1 MSQPQP
7 TTSLSGSLFRLILLI
22 SSFPLRETIYIHEYE
37 GFGETASVS
46 QRHRPPKYV
55 SRLHPPMEIEDRIFW
70 LVIQH
75 GQYVSKGKV
84 RSEREEY
91 FEKLVVIGRARPRSH
106 CSLPPSARQSIQT
119 AFGMREG
126 EAADRHRRRRG
137 CE

>member
-46 QRHRPPKYV
+46 QRHRLPKYV

-84 RSEREEY
+84 RSERERGVLR
-91 FEKLVVIGRARPRSH
+91 KVGGNW
-106 CSLPPSARQSIQT
+106 PSAT
-119 AFGMREG
+119 AEPLFPSSLCPSVNPNGLRDERG
-126 EAADRHRRRRG
+126 GGRRPASPPPRV
-137 CE
+137 